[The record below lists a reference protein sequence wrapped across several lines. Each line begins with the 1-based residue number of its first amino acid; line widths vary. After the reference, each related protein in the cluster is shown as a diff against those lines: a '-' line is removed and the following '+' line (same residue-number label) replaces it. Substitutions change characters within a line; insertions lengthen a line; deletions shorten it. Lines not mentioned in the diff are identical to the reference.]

1 LTDASSLN
9 WLDNGRRLLL
19 AYSMAIVPLI
29 MILLKIV
36 VIRRY
41 SQSWVPVLIV
51 REHHTSS
58 GIPNIIVSLS
68 VPTLALPT
76 PFIFASLH
84 ITSHVVAAAMF
95 FGQAMAIGTCLEFFI
110 AMLFVQLSNDIII
123 RNLNVA
129 ALSFVHSQ
137 LAFEANHGIAFT
149 ALDLG
154 SRRIRCADPFL
165 TFWFRTYYH
174 QRVFLIIDVIFE
186 LLIPLENFWTILEDN
201 F

>member
-84 ITSHVVAAAMF
+84 ITSHVVAASMF
-95 FGQAMAIGTCLEFFI
+95 LGQAMALGTCLEFFI

-123 RNLNVA
+123 GNLNVA
-129 ALSFVHSQ
+129 ALPFVHSQ
-137 LAFEANHGIAFT
+137 LALEANHGIAFT

-154 SRRIRCADPFL
+154 SRRIRCAEPFL
-165 TFWFRTYYH
+165 TF
-174 QRVFLIIDVIFE
+174 
-186 LLIPLENFWTILEDN
+186 
-201 F
+201 